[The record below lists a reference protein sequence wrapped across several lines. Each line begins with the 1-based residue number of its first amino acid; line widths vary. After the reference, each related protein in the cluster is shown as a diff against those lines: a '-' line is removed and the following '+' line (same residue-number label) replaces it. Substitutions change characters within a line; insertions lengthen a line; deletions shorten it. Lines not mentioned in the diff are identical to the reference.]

1 MNKIDII
8 ELLYKLDDE
17 IKSNPLLEF
26 LIIIK
31 LIKKKCVKYKKYIDK
46 SIEEDNLKIT
56 IPNQITKL
64 INLIEQT
71 ISFIERSEKYLQTL
85 DISSKEFLLSE
96 ESDGIDKLKFI
107 IRELKNRPDVSKK
120 DVSVLVDFSTKLL
133 NKFLS

>member
-31 LIKKKCVKYKKYIDK
+31 LIKKKCVKYKKCIDK

-96 ESDGIDKLKFI
+96 ESDGINKLKFI
-107 IRELKNRPDVSKK
+107 IRELKNRSSVSKK
-120 DVSVLVDFSTKLL
+120 DVDILVDFSTKLL